1 MAMTEEEFLQKARA
15 LYRQASESE
24 KDRIERD
31 KHYFHDWI
39 QRLIGWIGVIW
50 DWIVRLCFLSS
61 VACSKDG
68 QTEDCEELTTLRRF
82 RDEYLLGS
90 GDLARKKD
98 VDDYYR
104 IAPGIWLW
112 IEGQKNSAKYWEI
125 IRNLLLAAV
134 SLIQKGQ
141 LHEAHMLYKNGILGL
156 VPSIVVGTAA
166 AEYNFSDPR
175 TSTSKSAVL

>member
-1 MAMTEEEFLQKARA
+1 MAMTEEEFLEKART
-15 LYRQASESE
+15 LYRQASDSE
-24 KDRIERD
+24 KERIEQD

-39 QRLIGWIGVIW
+39 QRLIGWIGIIW

-68 QTEDCEELTTLRRF
+68 QGDDCEELTTLRRF

-90 GDLARKKD
+90 GDPALKKD

-112 IEGQKNSAKYWEI
+112 IEGQKNSEKYWDI
-125 IRNLLLAAV
+125 IRDLLSAAV
-134 SLIQKGQ
+134 CLINEGQ
-141 LHEAHMLYKNGILGL
+141 LHEAHMLYKSGILGL
-156 VPSIVVGTAA
+156 VPSIVGGTAD
-166 AEYNFSDPR
+166 AEYNFSDR
-175 TSTSKSAVL
+175 QIGKSANL